1 LSHLNQT
8 LAGITGIL
16 FGLMQAR
23 WRQPTQECAASIFRF
38 TPKTPLEAK
47 RFLAKNGVAVRTEK
61 NTNLRVVSEA

>member
-1 LSHLNQT
+1 MIGLSYLNQT

-16 FGLMQAR
+16 FGMMQAR
-23 WRQPTQECAASIFRF
+23 WRQPTQECA